1 MRSVLEGVLGSLR
14 SVGNYNEI
22 PYFLEKL
29 RKLIAED
36 SSLEFKVNATCLLF
50 QYELFPYLDKGN
62 FAECTELMSRYQE
75 TLYDKEA
82 WLSPIRKSE
91 LLLYTT
97 LIHIGNQNY
106 KAAKKY
112 ISNAIIDHNIKYLPL
127 MRTIRLVRLIAY
139 YETQEFELIRHESRS
154 ITRSLSSPKEQTFKT
169 EHTVLWFLNKSNL
182 PILRKDREDFWEK
195 LYPEIH
201 ELYNDKYENQLLR
214 IFDFTAWIE
223 SKIRKEKLSD
233 VLKRHTNAKEI

>member
-1 MRSVLEGVLGSLR
+1 
-14 SVGNYNEI
+14 
-22 PYFLEKL
+22 
-29 RKLIAED
+29 
-36 SSLEFKVNATCLLF
+36 
-50 QYELFPYLDKGN
+50 
-62 FAECTELMSRYQE
+62 MSRYQE

-201 ELYNDKYENQLLR
+201 ELYNDKYEKKNCLMFLNGTQMLKK
-214 IFDFTAWIE
+214 
-223 SKIRKEKLSD
+223 SKKKKQI
-233 VLKRHTNAKEI
+233 I

>member
-1 MRSVLEGVLGSLR
+1 M
-14 SVGNYNEI
+14 
-22 PYFLEKL
+22 
-29 RKLIAED
+29 
-36 SSLEFKVNATCLLF
+36 EFKVNATCLLF

-82 WLSPIRKSE
+82 WLSPIRKKRAI
-91 LLLYTT
+91 T
-97 LIHIGNQNY
+97 LHDPHTHRKPKLQGR
-106 KAAKKY
+106 KKY

-201 ELYNDKYENQLLR
+201 ELYNNKYENQLLR

>member
-1 MRSVLEGVLGSLR
+1 M
-14 SVGNYNEI
+14 N
-22 PYFLEKL
+22 
-29 RKLIAED
+29 
-36 SSLEFKVNATCLLF
+36 
-50 QYELFPYLDKGN
+50 
-62 FAECTELMSRYQE
+62 RYQE

-97 LIHIGNQNY
+97 IVHIGNQNY

-112 ISNAIIDHNIKYLPL
+112 ISNAIVDHNIKYLPL

-139 YETQEFELIRHESRS
+139 YETQEYELIRHESRS

-169 EHTVLWFLNKSNL
+169 ERIILWFLNKRNL
-182 PILRKDREDFWEK
+182 PILRKDREAFWEK
-195 LYPEIH
+195 LSPEIQ

-214 IFDFTAWIE
+214 IFDFTAWME
-223 SKIRKEKLSD
+223 SKIRKEKLSE
-233 VLKRHTNAKEI
+233 VLGWRTNAKEF